1 MSDYERHLGPRAV
14 SRGLW
19 PVIGLAAA
27 GVLIALLPISPL
39 TKAAAVFAAGMVALL
54 GARSI
59 ERMRARQL
67 ADLERHARQLVA
79 PDGEPGGEAQP
90 VPAPRAAPG
99 GDPVESLRATLEE
112 LAAKRSRQLR
122 ELAKKSR
129 NLEALINA
137 LDEPVLAT
145 DDQER
150 VLLCNRAAEEL
161 FDAAPGQLLGSP
173 IAALFTH
180 DVVRAMHSAARRGES
195 RRGRVRLTTAAGT
208 RVFQVSAAPVP
219 VAWGEGVFGAVLLL
233 RDVTELDRA
242 VQVKSDFVANASHE
256 LRTPVS
262 AIAGAVETLLEG
274 AAEDPEMSR
283 RLLGMVRTHAAR
295 LQEMIRDLLDL
306 SRLESPELDVRIE
319 PVDPGEVVATLRSM
333 FEEVCRT
340 RRLELA
346 VQFAPELAGLR
357 TDRRLLLVVLRNL
370 VENATKFAYEGT
382 RVVVSGK
389 RIEGDG
395 GEARVRF
402 EVIDRGVGIPIELR
416 ERVFERYFQVDAAR
430 TGGAA
435 RRGTGLGLAIVKHAV
450 KALGGEVG
458 VESVWKEGTKVWVEL
473 PEAPAPEP

>member
-1 MSDYERHLGPRAV
+1 MSDHDRHLGPRTG
-14 SRGLW
+14 SWGLW

-27 GVLIALLPISPL
+27 GVLIALLPISPPIR
-39 TKAAAVFAAGMVALL
+39 AAAMFVAGMAALL
-54 GARSI
+54 GARRI
-59 ERMRARQL
+59 ERMRAREL
-67 ADLERHARQLVA
+67 ADLERHARQLLA
-79 PDGEPGGEAQP
+79 PDDDHGEPTRQAPEPPDAGGA
-90 VPAPRAAPG
+90 
-99 GDPVESLRATLEE
+99 DPVRSLRETLEV
-112 LAAKRSRQLR
+112 LAAERSRRLK

-129 NLEALINA
+129 NLEALIHA

-161 FDAAPGQLLGSP
+161 FNAAPGQLLGRP

-180 DVVRAMHSAARRGES
+180 DQVRAMHGAARRGETH
-195 RRGRVRLTTAAGT
+195 RGRVRLTTAAGT

-274 AAEDPEMSR
+274 AADDPEMR
-283 RLLGMVRTHAAR
+283 QRLLGMVRNHAVR
-295 LQEMIRDLLDL
+295 LEEMIRDLLDL
-306 SRLESPELDVRIE
+306 SRLESPELDIRIE
-319 PVDPGEVVATLRSM
+319 PVDLAEVEATLRSM
-333 FEEVCRT
+333 FEEVCRA
-340 RRLELA
+340 RRLELV
-346 VQFAPELAGLR
+346 VQFAPDLDGLQ

-382 RVVVSGK
+382 RVVVSG
-389 RIEGDG
+389 RWVERGG
-395 GEARVRF
+395 GERWARF
-402 EVIDRGVGIPIELR
+402 EVIDRGVGIPIDLR

-430 TGGAA
+430 TGGAT

-458 VESVWKEGTKVWVEL
+458 LESVWKEGTRVWVEV
-473 PEAPAPEP
+473 PEAPEPEP